1 MKKIAILLTGHIRSF
16 YECYDNINIQLLSPL
31 RNMGY
36 EIHFYLSLW
45 NTVGH
50 RSQNWTGTADFNGII
65 NILNPVNMNIEQ
77 FNRDYFLQ
85 NFNTDK
91 WLNYSHLSN
100 HTTFPDSVSMWYKV
114 QQGLNMIEDYQR
126 RNGFVYDCIVRAR
139 PDVLYDDNFSSELP
153 TIIEEIIMND
163 VVYIPKWH
171 GKWREISMTISDFFA
186 IGNYNVMRKYMSV
199 YNNLGE
205 LVTKDIPHTG
215 EGLLYGQIQDN
226 VIKRFSSGFSI
237 HRGTHIDRIV

>member
-1 MKKIAILLTGHIRSF
+1 MDS
-16 YECYDNINIQLLSPL
+16 
-31 RNMGY
+31 
-36 EIHFYLSLW
+36 
-45 NTVGH
+45 
-50 RSQNWTGTADFNGII
+50 
-65 NILNPVNMNIEQ
+65 
-77 FNRDYFLQ
+77 
-85 NFNTDK
+85 DK

-126 RNGFVYDCIVRAR
+126 RNGFMYDCIVRAR

-153 TIIEEIIMND
+153 NIIEDIISND

-186 IGNYNVMRKYMSV
+186 IGNYNVMRNYMSV